1 MINTL
6 EAILLSFEQFQIE
19 MTSQALIDKLKH
31 LSTQPGV
38 YKMLD
43 RGQKIIYVGKAKNL
57 KKRVSQY
64 FVESKICDKTSVLKG
79 QIDNFE
85 VVITKTETEALL
97 LENDLIKQY
106 KPRYNILLKDSKSYP
121 YIYISND
128 KHPALGMHR
137 GKKIKGHQYFGPY
150 PSAYVA
156 RDALSLLKKI
166 FKVRQCSS
174 SFYRSRS
181 RPCLEYQIGLCTA
194 PCVGK
199 VSNQQYQQDVD
210 MVALFLKGRGVKL
223 LESISEK
230 MTQASEDLDFEAA
243 ANYRDQLIGLRTIQ
257 EQHGSQF
264 SSDMDVIYVAEK
276 SNKHCVEVL
285 FVRAGKQIGA
295 ESFFPKHTA
304 GKSCDL
310 VLSAFLP
317 LYYLGKKTPK
327 QILLSHKLTDKALI
341 ASALSTQLIH
351 SPGADKKHFLEIASL
366 NAKESLKQHLLSGY
380 TKKAQLESLQKTLA
394 LSTLPEWMECFDIS
408 HTMGEA
414 TTASCVVFEKGLPK
428 SAKYRQFNIDNI
440 TPGDDY
446 AAMNQAVFRRYS
458 RLIHANKPL
467 PEIVFIDGGLGQLN
481 QAIMVMDSIGIDT
494 VQLVGIAKGEG
505 RKPGLETLIIIE
517 DDKVRRINLP
527 PHDPA
532 LLLINHIRDESHRF
546 AITNHRKK
554 RAKRL
559 NTSPLEA
566 VKGIGAK
573 KRTALLNHFGG
584 LQEVIKASSAEIQK
598 VAGINETL
606 AAKILETLKNK

>member
-1 MINTL
+1 MTEQTL
-6 EAILLSFEQFQIE
+6 K
-19 MTSQALIDKLKH
+19 DKLKH

-38 YKMLD
+38 YKMFD
-43 RGQKIIYVGKAKNL
+43 RGQKIIYIGKAKNL

-64 FVESKICDKTSVLKG
+64 FVESKVHDKTSVLKK
-79 QIDNFE
+79 QIDAFE

-106 KPRYNILLKDSKSYP
+106 KPKYNILLKDSKSYP
-121 YIYISND
+121 YIFISND
-128 KHPALGMHR
+128 THPRLGLHR
-137 GKKIKGHQYFGPY
+137 GKKIPENQYFGPY

-156 RDALSLLKKI
+156 RDALALLKKI
-166 FKVRQCSS
+166 FKVRQCSN

-181 RPCLEYQIGLCTA
+181 RPCLEYQIGLCSA

-199 VSNQQYQQDVD
+199 VSDQKYQQDID
-210 MVALFLKGRGVKL
+210 MVALFLKGKGTKL
-223 LESISEK
+223 LNSVSDK
-230 MTQASEDLDFEAA
+230 MAQASTDLDFEVA

-285 FVRAGKQIGA
+285 FVRSGKQIGS

-304 GKSCDL
+304 EKDCSA

-327 QILLSHKLTDKALI
+327 QILISHKLVDKALI
-341 ASALSTQLIH
+341 SSVLSTQLIQ
-351 SPGADKKHFLEIASL
+351 SPGVEKKHFLDVALL
-366 NAKESLKQHLLSGY
+366 NAKEALKQHLLSGF
-380 TKKAQLESLQKTLA
+380 TKKTQLESLQKTLN
-394 LSTLPEWMECFDIS
+394 LDELPEWMECFDIS

-428 SAKYRQFNIDNI
+428 TAKYRQFNIDGI

-446 AAMNQAVFRRYS
+446 AAMNQVVFRRYS
-458 RLIHANKPL
+458 RLIQANKSMPQV
-467 PEIVFIDGGLGQLN
+467 VFIDGGLGQLN
-481 QAIMVMDSIGIDT
+481 QAIMVMDSIGIDS

-505 RKPGLETLIIIE
+505 RKAGLETLIIIE
-517 DDKVRRINLP
+517 DEKVRRINLS

-546 AITNHRKK
+546 AIKNHRKK
-554 RAKRL
+554 RSKKRT
-559 NTSPLEA
+559 TSPLESI
-566 VKGIGAK
+566 KGIGAN

-584 LQEVIKASSAEIQK
+584 LQEIQK
-598 VAGINETL
+598 AGFDELQKVGGINEKL
-606 AAKILETLKNK
+606 ALKILETFKTT